1 MMYDSPLRRTVIRS
15 GVRMTIAIDSISSFV
30 NSTVSVFSDIMYNTI
45 IQNNAIRQMARQ
57 IIDAGY

>member
-1 MMYDSPLRRTVIRS
+1 
-15 GVRMTIAIDSISSFV
+15 MTLAIDSISSFV
-30 NSTVSVFSDIMYNTI
+30 NSTVSVFSDIMYNTIIQKAIVFSDIMYNTI